1 MISETFVRTGDDAGE
16 EADAPRPKKVA
27 NPAGKPLRSARGPPK
42 PKSAYSAYAAS
53 QREQYKKAKPEQ
65 ESAQVTAVSPT
76 HTAEACFIFKRPV
89 AWMQSKTYA
98 AAAVGTGAQSPVGGA
113 GGRREAAVRT
123 TPLKNGGNL
132 C

>member
-27 NPAGKPLRSARGPPK
+27 NPAGKPLRR

-76 HTAEACFIFKRPV
+76 HTAEACFIFNRDQLLGQALKAQWEALADDEKRP
-89 AWMQSKTYA
+89 Y
-98 AAAVGTGAQSPVGGA
+98 G
-113 GGRREAAVRT
+113 
-123 TPLKNGGNL
+123 PLL
-132 C
+132 